1 MNQERTLLIV
11 DDDPLSLTYLERVL
25 RRFEWSIRVLRAQT
39 RAEALVMLRNEP
51 VDCIVLDALFHGVE
65 GARVV
70 EEFRAL
76 GVKAPIV
83 GTTELQSDATGP
95 RMVRAG
101 AADFVPKVG
110 FSADRFVGAL
120 TRAMGIEPPVLR
132 PPHSS

>member
-1 MNQERTLLIV
+1 MNQERTILIV

-25 RRFEWSIRVLRAQT
+25 RRFEWSIHVLRAPT
-39 RAEALVMLRNEP
+39 RAEALELLRNER
-51 VDCIVLDALFHGVE
+51 VDCIVLDALFHGAE

-83 GTTELQSDATGP
+83 GTTEFESDATGP

-101 AADFVPKVG
+101 AVDFVPKVG

-120 TRAMGIEPPVLR
+120 ARAMGIGPPVLR
-132 PPHSS
+132 PPRLG